1 MAGAARTVR
10 EAVTGSPA
18 PPFAD
23 CTAPVVFVTEPGA
36 EPVTSTEKLQLA
48 PMGIVPPTRLT
59 LCEPGPAVIV
69 PAPQLPLTP
78 FGDATTRPAG
88 NVFSS
93 ATPVSA
99 TVFAGGLAIVKV
111 SAVDSP
117 TPISSAPKAADR
129 VGGATTANAPAGS
142 LQPVALAA
150 CRASPLYRATHL
162 YAPGA
167 PAVKP
172 PLG

>member
-1 MAGAARTVR
+1 MVGGVAGGVTGAARTVR
-10 EAVTGSPA
+10 DAVAELPS

-36 EPVTSTEKLQLA
+36 EPVTCTEKLQVE
-48 PMGIVPPTRLT
+48 PTGIVPPARVT

-69 PAPQLPLTP
+69 PAPQLPLEP

-93 ATPVSA
+93 ATPVRA
-99 TVFAGGLAIVKV
+99 TVFAGGLVIVKV

-117 TPISSAPKAADR
+117 TPISWAPKAADT

-142 LQPVALAA
+142 LHAVVLAA
-150 CRASPLYRATHL
+150 CRASPL
-162 YAPGA
+162 
-167 PAVKP
+167 
-172 PLG
+172 